1 MIELVGLVA
10 SRLPHASAKRGNRS
24 GSCRMVHNVRL
35 EAKAK
40 AEFKLSVEAA
50 GRREVNKFARLKAGG
65 GDTEAEEGAIE
76 PEDDRRAVSAT
87 HVSRCNYLIE
97 SHVAQAGKKGQNAN
111 IPSSGKLCA
120 ESLLPKLSS

>member
-10 SRLPHASAKRGNRS
+10 LRLPHASAKRGNRS

-35 EAKAK
+35 EARAK

-50 GRREVNKFARLKAGG
+50 GRRDVKKSARLKAGG
-65 GDTEAEEGAIE
+65 GDVEAEEVAID

-87 HVSRCNYLIE
+87 LVNRYNHIIE
-97 SHVAQAGKKGQNAN
+97 SHVTQAEKDSKQTYHRQESSAQN
-111 IPSSGKLCA
+111 PSSQR
-120 ESLLPKLSS
+120 